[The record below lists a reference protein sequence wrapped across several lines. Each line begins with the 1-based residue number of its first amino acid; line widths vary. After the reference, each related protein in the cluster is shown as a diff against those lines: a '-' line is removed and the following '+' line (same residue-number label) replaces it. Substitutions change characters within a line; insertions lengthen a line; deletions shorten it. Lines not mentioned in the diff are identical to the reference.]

1 MKHFSLL
8 FIVLIF
14 LSCGTKKGLH
24 DNAVHLYKGQLKY
37 INGAYHN
44 QAVNSF
50 ETVSLLD
57 QLKIP
62 YNSTVELVNLRLLNE
77 KELEVSF
84 HDGGQFQTQ
93 IIKGKRKNG
102 GFSFKK
108 KTKWFGIPLLFFLK
122 NKTTHILYMNNDL
135 GIVIESEN
143 TKSQMFF
150 FEGKTSKLETEY
162 HFDKAI

>member
-1 MKHFSLL
+1 MKINLICILL
-8 FIVLIF
+8 
-14 LSCGTKKGLH
+14 
-24 DNAVHLYKGQLKY
+24 
-37 INGAYHN
+37 
-44 QAVNSF
+44 
-50 ETVSLLD
+50 VSLTIVTSQSHSQSLSED
-57 QLKIP
+57 TIDIEEVVVTGNRIKVAKQNVPLSI
-62 YNSTVELVNLRLLNE
+62 SVINE